1 MKLAEKALKG
11 FEPSYSGA
19 SGMILKVISLS
30 TVGQIMSTRGA
41 VLVGI
46 VFTAMAMGIAE
57 TIASECAIGRFF
69 PASPLNKIGKVA
81 FRWPAWSFFWADPT
95 CPGLLLAVLLRF
107 FGEDFNYPLQ
117 AWALKWLLPFVIMNV
132 FKKHASSGYS
142 VRNVQ
147 VGYLSPQFGS
157 ALEMIDRLELPN
169 LSVSD
174 IPIYRVNKLL
184 TEYFQQHK
192 TEDIAPG
199 SPRYAA
205 TPLGLFR
212 EFLLWESRDVLFYIC
227 LGAFAMLTLAGHA
240 VVASMF
246 LMTLLLIVFIPSKAM
261 RALQGWDLNAFNCI
275 FLGTN
280 HLLAIYGVVCVMM
293 GHEFITGSD
302 VQRATIA
309 WTFFLYPVSAIGI
322 TAGPH
327 RLWAH
332 KSYQA
337 QTPLRVLLMLMY
349 TIAFQGSI
357 FHWARDHRTHHRHVD
372 GEKDPHDASQ
382 GLFYSHVGC
391 YLLKKDPKVIAA
403 GKEIDVSDLE
413 RDWVVMWQKRV
424 YGWFGPLMC
433 YVMPAVVAYYGWGER
448 FWTGFL
454 LAGVTRYTLVLN
466 GTWCINS
473 LTHKYGERPYDGK
486 ELASENWITAIL
498 TMGEGWHNWHHTF
511 AHDYA
516 TSEMGAL
523 QQFNPTKVF
532 IDFFA
537 LFGLAYGRKRAT
549 NMWEQRKMLWK
560 REGKVVKETVTGPP
574 LFRVR
579 HVTVVDPVT
588 GLDNKTLTQRAAPVE
603 DKVVD
608 SATAAVAETH
618 VKND

>member
-1 MKLAEKALKG
+1 MKLPEKSARN
-11 FEPSYSGA
+11 FQPSYSGA
-19 SGMILKVISLS
+19 SGMILKVASLS
-30 TVGQIMSTRGA
+30 TAGQILSTRGA

-46 VFTAMAMGIAE
+46 VFTAMAMGVAE

-95 CPGLLLAVLLRF
+95 CPGLLLALLLRYW
-107 FGEDFNYPLQ
+107 GEDFSLPLQ
-117 AWALKWLLPFVIMNV
+117 EWGIKWLLPFVIMNV
-132 FKKHASSGYS
+132 FKKSATSGYT

-147 VGYLSPQFGS
+147 VGYLSPHFGS
-157 ALEMIDRLELPN
+157 TLEIIDNLELDN
-169 LSVSD
+169 VRVSD

-184 TEYFQQHK
+184 AEYFRQHS
-192 TEDIAPG
+192 TEPPSKNID
-199 SPRYAA
+199 A

-212 EFLLWESRDVLFYIC
+212 EFLLWDTRGLLFYIC
-227 LGAFAMLTLAGHA
+227 LGAFAILTLAGHA
-240 VVASMF
+240 EMASIS
-246 LMTLLLIVFIPSKAM
+246 LATILLLVFLPSKAT
-261 RALQGWDLNAFNCI
+261 RALQGWELNRFNCI

-280 HLLAIYGVVCVMM
+280 HLLALYGGVCLMM
-293 GHEFITGSD
+293 GHEFITGTD

-337 QTPLRVLLMLMY
+337 AAPLRVLLMLMY

-372 GEKDPHDASQ
+372 GDKDPHDASQ

-391 YLLKKDPKVIAA
+391 YLLKKDPKVIEA
-403 GKEIDVSDLE
+403 GKQIDVTDLE
-413 RDWVVMWQKRV
+413 RDGVVMWQKRA

-433 YVMPAVVAYYGWGER
+433 FAMPAAVATIGWGER
-448 FWTGFL
+448 LWTGFL
-454 LAGVTRYTLVLN
+454 LAGVFRYVLVLN

-473 LTHKYGERPYDGK
+473 LTHRYGERPYDGK
-486 ELASENWITAIL
+486 ELASENWVTAIL

-516 TSEMGAL
+516 TAEMGAL

-549 NMWEQRKMLWK
+549 SMWEARKQLWR
-560 REGKVVKETVTGPP
+560 REGKVVKETIHGPP
-574 LFRVR
+574 LFRVK
-579 HVTVVDPVT
+579 HVTLDDKPLTADDKPV
-588 GLDNKTLTQRAAPVE
+588 AAGM
-603 DKVVD
+603 
-608 SATAAVAETH
+608 H
-618 VKND
+618 VKHD

>member
-1 MKLAEKALKG
+1 
-11 FEPSYSGA
+11 
-19 SGMILKVISLS
+19 
-30 TVGQIMSTRGA
+30 
-41 VLVGI
+41 
-46 VFTAMAMGIAE
+46 MAMGVAE

-95 CPGLLLAVLLRF
+95 CPGLFLAVLLRF
-107 FGEDFNYPLQ
+107 FAGEEFSLPLQ
-117 AWALKWLLPFVIMNV
+117 AWALQWLLPFLLMVL
-132 FKKHASSGYS
+132 FKKSAATTST

-147 VGYLSPQFGS
+147 VGYLSPHFGS
-157 ALEMIDRLELPN
+157 TLELIDTLELPN
-169 LSVSD
+169 ISVSE
-174 IPIYRVNKLL
+174 IPIYRVNQLL
-184 TEYFQQHK
+184 TEYFRQHK
-192 TEDIAPG
+192 EAEPPSKDF
-199 SPRYAA
+199 SV
-205 TPLGLFR
+205 TPLNLWR
-212 EFLLWESRDVLFYIC
+212 EFLLWEARDVLFYIA
-227 LGAFAMLTLAGHA
+227 LASLLFFTLTGNGAVATMSLATL
-240 VVASMF
+240 VILVF
-246 LMTLLLIVFIPSKAM
+246 LPSKAT
-261 RALQGWDLNAFNCI
+261 RAFQGWELNRFNCI

-280 HLLAIYGVVCVMM
+280 HVLAIYGLVCMLM
-293 GHEFITGSD
+293 GHEFVTGSD

-337 QTPLRVLLMLMY
+337 MAPLRVLLMLMY

-382 GLFYSHVGC
+382 GLFYSHIGC

-413 RDWVVMWQKRV
+413 RDGVVMWQKRV

-433 YVMPAVVAYYGWGER
+433 FGMPAIVATVGWGER
-448 FWTGFL
+448 LWTGFL
-454 LAGVTRYTLVLN
+454 LAGVMRYVLVLN

-473 LTHKYGERPYDGK
+473 LTHKYGPRPYDGK

-516 TSEMGAL
+516 TSELGAL

-537 LFGLAYGRKRAT
+537 IFGQAYGRKRAT
-549 NMWEQRKMLWK
+549 NMWEQRKALWR
-560 REGKVVKETVTGPP
+560 REGKVVTESISGPS

-579 HVTVVDPVT
+579 RVNVDGQDSSLPPRPPTAGGAV
-588 GLDNKTLTQRAAPVE
+588 RVAPE
-603 DKVVD
+603 T
-608 SATAAVAETH
+608 SEVAEAH
-618 VKND
+618 VKHD

>member
-1 MKLAEKALKG
+1 
-11 FEPSYSGA
+11 
-19 SGMILKVISLS
+19 
-30 TVGQIMSTRGA
+30 
-41 VLVGI
+41 
-46 VFTAMAMGIAE
+46 MAMGIAE
-57 TIASECAIGRFF
+57 TIAAECAIGRFF
-69 PASPLNKIGKVA
+69 PASRLNQIGKVA
-81 FRWPAWSFFWADPT
+81 FQWPAWSFFWADPT

-107 FGEDFNYPLQ
+107 YGEEFSLPLQ

-132 FKKHASSGYS
+132 FKKRAKHTSGYY
-142 VRNVQ
+142 VRDVQ
-147 VGYLSPQFGS
+147 VGYLSPHFGS
-157 ALEMIDRLELPN
+157 TLELIDSLELPN
-169 LSVSD
+169 LRVSD

-184 TEYFQQHK
+184 TEYFHQHK
-192 TEDIAPG
+192 PEELP
-199 SPRYAA
+199 SPKVDA
-205 TPLGLFR
+205 TPLGLFQ
-212 EFLLWESRDVLFYIC
+212 EFLLWETRDVLFYVC
-227 LGAFAMLTLAGHA
+227 LAAFAVLTCTGHA
-240 VVASMF
+240 AVASVS
-246 LMTLLLIVFIPSKAM
+246 LATILLLVFLPSKATQ
-261 RALQGWDLNAFNCI
+261 ALQGWELNRFNCI

-280 HLLAIYGVVCVMM
+280 HLLALYGAVCVLM

-433 YVMPAVVAYYGWGER
+433 YAMPAVVASYGWGER
-448 FWTGFL
+448 AWTGFL
-454 LAGVTRYTLVLN
+454 IAGVMRYVLVLN

-473 LTHKYGERPYDGK
+473 LTHRYGPRPYDGK
-486 ELASENWITAIL
+486 ELASENWLTAIL

-537 LFGLAYGRKRAT
+537 IFGQAYGRKRAT
-549 NMWEQRKMLWK
+549 KMWEDRKALWR
-560 REGKVVKETVTGPP
+560 REGKVVNETISGVP

-579 HVTVVDPVT
+579 KVTVVDKP
-588 GLDNKTLTQRAAPVE
+588 AE
-603 DKVVD
+603 
-608 SATAAVAETH
+608 SMTAEVAETH
-618 VKND
+618 VKHD

>member
-1 MKLAEKALKG
+1 MKVEEKAVKNYQ
-11 FEPSYSGA
+11 PSYSGA
-19 SGMILKVISLS
+19 SSMILKVISLS

-69 PASPLNKIGKVA
+69 PASPLNKVGKVA

-95 CPGLLLAVLLRF
+95 CPGLLLAILLRF
-107 FGEDFNYPLQ
+107 FGEEFSYPLQ
-117 AWALKWLLPFVIMNV
+117 GWALKWLLPFVLMNV
-132 FKKHASSGYS
+132 FKKSAASSYT

-147 VGYLSPQFGS
+147 VGYLSPHFGS
-157 ALEMIDRLELPN
+157 TLELIDNLELPN
-169 LSVSD
+169 LRVSD

-184 TEYFQQHK
+184 TEYFHQHK
-192 TEDIAPG
+192 TETPPE
-199 SPRYAA
+199 PRVAA

-212 EFLLWESRDVLFYIC
+212 EFLLWEKRDVLFYLC
-227 LGAFAMLTLAGHA
+227 LGGFAVLTLTGHA
-240 VVASMF
+240 VVASMC
-246 LMTLLLIVFIPSKAM
+246 LMTLFLLVTVPSKATQ
-261 RALQGWDLNAFNCI
+261 ALQGWELNRFNCV

-280 HLLAIYGVVCVMM
+280 HLLAVYGLVCACM

-302 VQRATIA
+302 IQRATMA
-309 WTFFLYPVSAIGI
+309 WAFILYPVSAIGI

-337 QTPLRVLLMLMY
+337 AAPLRVLLMLMY

-372 GEKDPHDASQ
+372 GDKDPHDASQ

-391 YLLKKDPKVIAA
+391 YLLKKDQKVIDA

-413 RDWVVMWQKRV
+413 RDGVVMWQKRV
-424 YGWFGPLMC
+424 YGWFAPFMC
-433 YVMPAVVAYYGWGER
+433 FLMPALVANYFWGER
-448 FWTGFL
+448 LWTGFL
-454 LAGVTRYTLVLN
+454 IAGVVRYVAVLN

-473 LTHKYGERPYDGK
+473 LTHKYGPRPYDGK
-486 ELASENWITAIL
+486 ELASENWVTAIL

-523 QQFNPTKVF
+523 SQFNPTKVF

-549 NMWEQRKMLWK
+549 SMWEARKAMWR
-560 REGKVVKETVTGPP
+560 REGKVVKETITGPP
-574 LFRVR
+574 LFRTR
-579 HVTVVDPVT
+579 KVTLDGVVPSAETRSSVY
-588 GLDNKTLTQRAAPVE
+588 KE
-603 DKVVD
+603 KVVTPET
-608 SATAAVAETH
+608 SEVEATH
-618 VKND
+618 VKHD